1 MGVKERRDRERTEI
15 RANMLGAVREIA
27 AEDGWQN
34 VSIRR
39 IAERTEYSPT
49 LLYQYFESKEA
60 LVHEIRRLGYDDL
73 LARLQFVTKK
83 SSDPKDQLRRM
94 ARANIDEAFDQPEVF
109 KSMLGMDGTPCDPP
123 AGATSHQDI
132 GVLLSATMQAAS
144 EKPALPGARGESDA
158 HAEAFFAAV
167 QGVVTMY
174 LNGLL
179 PGGRRR
185 ALKTIDRVVDGL
197 LAGWFPEAD

>member
-1 MGVKERRDRERTEI
+1 ML
-15 RANMLGAVREIA
+15 RATREIA
-27 AEDGWQN
+27 AVDGWHN

-60 LVHEIRRLGYDDL
+60 LVHEIRRAGYDDL
-73 LARLQFVTKK
+73 LARLK
-83 SSDPKDQLRRM
+83 SVVEKGGEPKEQLRRM

-123 AGATSHQDI
+123 AGATSHQDVGI
-132 GVLLSATMQAAS
+132 LLSVTMHAAS
-144 EKPALPGARGESDA
+144 AKPAQGVRSESDA
-158 HAEAFFAAV
+158 HAEAFFVAV

-185 ALKTIDRVVDGL
+185 ALKTVDRVVDGL
-197 LAGWFPEAD
+197 LAGWFPATN